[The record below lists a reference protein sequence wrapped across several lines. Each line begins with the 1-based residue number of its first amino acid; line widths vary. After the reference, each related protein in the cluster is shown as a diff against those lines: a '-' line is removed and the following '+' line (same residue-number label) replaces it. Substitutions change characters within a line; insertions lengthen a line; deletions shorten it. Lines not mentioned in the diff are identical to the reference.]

1 MLYILKVLTL
11 CDIIPYLFFNIFPQV
26 FILKKFQIH
35 SKVEGF
41 ILHPYTLHLTWV
53 LSEMEPAG
61 RSPGRSGGRGLGGG
75 S

>member
-1 MLYILKVLTL
+1 MILSLIYFL
-11 CDIIPYLFFNIFPQV
+11 IFSP

-35 SKVEGF
+35 SKVERF
-41 ILHPYTLHLTWV
+41 LLHPYTLHLTWV